1 MAFKVLGIEA
11 FSINDLLRLHVNL
24 KKNRLGLFSY
34 RFGSEPDVF
43 HIGFY
48 FPPLVKAIT
57 AVYVYATLKCKPSSI
72 YSIGIG
78 DKEDVREEYVESS
91 TYANI
96 PVASISGPPHQFI
109 KPSEIE
115 VSYDVTEVDDLISFA
130 TIAYSTYL
138 ESAIIPFIWYDESR
152 GEYVLNV
159 EASSDNEEAI
169 AIFTLKYSEPKSG
182 YLEVDYKSNDVKW
195 VKKPKD
201 VSKKYILVIKARQLP
216 FFSFKKKST

>member
-1 MAFKVLGIEA
+1 MAFKVLGIEV
-11 FSINDLLRLHVNL
+11 FSVNDLLRLHVNL
-24 KKNRLGLFSY
+24 KKDRLGLFSY
-34 RFGSEPDVF
+34 RFGSAPDVY

-57 AVYVYATLKCKPSSI
+57 AVYVYAALEHKPSNM

-78 DKEDVREEYVESS
+78 DEEEVKEEYVDSS

-96 PVASISGPPHQFI
+96 PVAFISDPPHQFI

-115 VSYDVTEVDDLISFA
+115 VSYDVTKVDDLISFA

-138 ESAIIPFIWYDESR
+138 ESAIIPFIWYDVVR

-159 EASSDNEEAI
+159 EASSDDEEAI
-169 AIFTLKYSEPKSG
+169 AIFTLKSSQPKSG
-182 YLEVDYKSNDVKW
+182 YLEVDYKNNAITW
-195 VKKPKD
+195 VDKPKD
-201 VSKKYILVIKARQLP
+201 VSKKYVLVIKARQLP
-216 FFSFKKKST
+216 FFSFRKKST